1 MRKKRKI
8 TEEIVSYWQSYSDM
22 MAALL
27 LVFVLILTFSML
39 KSKSEMEVEQKKL
52 EEQQILYE
60 EQEKLLKEQEKI
72 FKEQAEKIHEQQEQL
87 DKIVGVKGE
96 IIAALMAEFDDSD
109 LGLSID
115 SETGTITFDS
125 NLLFDPNQAVL
136 KQTSKEFLDEFL
148 PRYFSI
154 LLSPSFKDNVAE
166 VIIEG
171 HTAEYGT
178 YLENLE
184 FSQKRAMAV
193 ANYALRDGTDV
204 ASESDLNELKKI
216 ITVNGRSHMVPKY
229 LEDGSYDWVGSRRVE
244 IKFRLK
250 DDEMVQQMS
259 DILNGK
265 K

>member
-1 MRKKRKI
+1 MRKKRKNS
-8 TEEIVSYWQSYSDM
+8 EENVSYWQSYSDM

-39 KSKSEMEVEQKKL
+39 KSKSEMEIEQRKL
-52 EEQQILYE
+52 EEQQALYE
-60 EQEKLLKEQEKI
+60 EQEAILKEQEKL
-72 FKEQAEKIHEQQEQL
+72 FNEQAQKIAEQQEKL
-87 DKIVGVKGE
+87 DKIVGVKSD
-96 IIAALMAEFDDSD
+96 IISALMVEFSDSN
-109 LGLSID
+109 LGLTID

-136 KQTSKEFLDEFL
+136 KKNSKDFLDEFL

-154 LLSPSFKDNVAE
+154 LFNENFKNNIAE

-184 FSQKRAMAV
+184 FSQVRAMAV
-193 ANYALRDGTDV
+193 ANYALRDGSNVV
-204 ASESDLNELKKI
+204 AENQIEDLKKM
-216 ITVNGRSHMVPKY
+216 ITVNGRSFMDPKY
-229 LEDGSYDWVGSRRVE
+229 LDDGSYDWAGSRRVE

-250 DDEMVQQMS
+250 DEEMVQQMI
-259 DILNGK
+259 DILSDSE
-265 K
+265 